1 MSEYIRM
8 VSYFYRYQNGGKQ
21 ENVGFG
27 KVEGHNGQCR
37 ITLKLNDTRG
47 VLGQSGEVYFY
58 RYEQG
63 DMHLYPLGEAAFN
76 NSVLQF
82 REEFLEEAYTENGHD
97 LKEMSGLLVYYN
109 EQLFYGSQWSEEPL
123 YIGDLVRARTSLMKE
138 RAAASFKLKETKETE
153 AVRYKESSKE
163 QGEKRTYVKSEE
175 VVESSQEDTLEAA
188 GEGEQTRVK
197 EEASVSASAVREAEQ
212 VKLTGIPYLLKHRSP
227 LPAFANNEVMQCV
240 RIMPEDIGLM
250 ARSNWEYGNNSFL
263 MHGFYNYHYLLLGS
277 MVYEDGARQYVLGVP
292 GIYSGKD
299 QYLAQIFGFRRFVP
313 LRTCPYKTGEFGYW
327 IAKLSK

>member
-8 VSYFYRYQNGGKQ
+8 VSYFYRYQNGGRQ

-37 ITLKLNDTRG
+37 ITVKLSDARG

-58 RYEQG
+58 RFEQG
-63 DMHLYPLGEAAFN
+63 DMQLYPLGEAEFN
-76 NSVLQF
+76 SSVLQF
-82 REEFLEEAYTENGHD
+82 RDEFLEETYTKNGHD
-97 LKEMSGLLVYYN
+97 LKGMSGLLVYYN

-123 YIGDLVRARTSLMKE
+123 YVGDLVRARTAFLKKKKADSFRLRESKPPE
-138 RAAASFKLKETKETE
+138 ASTEEAA
-153 AVRYKESSKE
+153 VKE
-163 QGEKRTYVKSEE
+163 QEEHNTQVKSEYSTE
-175 VVESSQEDTLEAA
+175 GGKEDTLEAA
-188 GEGEQTRVK
+188 GEGDELQSREEVK
-197 EEASVSASAVREAEQ
+197 VSASDVRAAEQ
-212 VKLTGIPYLLKHRSP
+212 TKLTGIPYLLKHRSP

-250 ARSNWEYGNNSFL
+250 SRSNWEYGNNSFL

>member
-63 DMHLYPLGEAAFN
+63 DMQLYPLGEAAFN

-82 REEFLEEAYTENGHD
+82 REEFLEEEYTKNGHD

-138 RAAASFKLKETKETE
+138 RAAASFKLKEAKEPET
-153 AVRYKESSKE
+153 VRYNEPSKE
-163 QGEKRTYVKSEE
+163 QGEKRTYAKSEE
-175 VVESSQEDTLEAA
+175 EAESSKEDTLEAA

-197 EEASVSASAVREAEQ
+197 EEAGVSASAVREAEQ

>member
-27 KVEGHNGQCR
+27 KVEGHNGKCR

-58 RYEQG
+58 RYKQG
-63 DMHLYPLGEAAFN
+63 DMYLYPLGEAAFN
-76 NSVLQF
+76 NNMLQF
-82 REEFLEEAYTENGHD
+82 RDEFLEEAYTQDGHD
-97 LKEMSGLLVYYN
+97 LKELSGLLVYYN
-109 EQLFYGSQWSEEPL
+109 EQLFYGSQWSEEPI
-123 YIGDLVRARTSLMKE
+123 YVGDLVRARTALLNE
-138 RAAASFKLKETKETE
+138 RKADSFKLREAQEVDIPEQKEYTEKQKEKKME
-153 AVRYKESSKE
+153 IKPESSE
-163 QGEKRTYVKSEE
+163 GSSREE
-175 VVESSQEDTLEAA
+175 MLKAA
-188 GEGEQTRVK
+188 GEGEGTEIREQERV
-197 EEASVSASAVREAEQ
+197 AASAVREETSK
-212 VKLTGIPYLLKHRSP
+212 KLTGIPYLLKHRSP

-313 LRTCPYKTGEFGYW
+313 LRTCPFKTREFGYW

>member
-27 KVEGHNGQCR
+27 KVEGHNGQCK

-63 DMHLYPLGEAAFN
+63 DMQLYPLGEAAFN

-138 RAAASFKLKETKETE
+138 RAAASFKLKEAKEIET
-153 AVRYKESSKE
+153 VRYKEPSKE
-163 QGEKRTYVKSEE
+163 QGEKRTHVKSEE
-175 VVESSQEDTLEAA
+175 VAESSQEDTLEAA

-197 EEASVSASAVREAEQ
+197 EEAGVSASAVREAEQ

>member
-1 MSEYIRM
+1 MSEFIRM

-21 ENVGFG
+21 GNVGFG

-37 ITLKLNDTRG
+37 ITLKLNDAKG
-47 VLGQSGEVYFY
+47 VLGQSGEVFFY

-63 DMHLYPLGEAAFN
+63 DMHLYPLGEASFN
-76 NSVLQF
+76 SSMLQF
-82 REEFLEEAYTENGHD
+82 RREFLEESYTQDGHD

-109 EQLFYGSQWSEEPL
+109 EQLFYGSQWSEEPI
-123 YIGDLVRARTSLMKE
+123 YVGDLVRARTSMMREK
-138 RAAASFKLKETKETE
+138 AAASFKLKETQEVELVSPERTAQKQAEGNAKEE
-153 AVRYKESSKE
+153 LRERVNS
-163 QGEKRTYVKSEE
+163 SEE
-175 VVESSQEDTLEAA
+175 ETLEAA
-188 GEGEQTRVK
+188 GED
-197 EEASVSASAVREAEQ
+197 EQ
-212 VKLTGIPYLLKHRSP
+212 VKAAGKTGDKASGEREEKQKKLTGIPYLLKHRSP

-250 ARSNWEYGNNSFL
+250 DRSNWEYGNNSFL

-277 MVYEDGARQYVLGVP
+277 MIYEDGARQYVLGVP

-313 LRTCPYKTGEFGYW
+313 LKTCPYKTGEFGYW

>member
-27 KVEGHNGQCR
+27 KVEGHNGKCR

-58 RYEQG
+58 HYKQG
-63 DMHLYPLGEAAFN
+63 DMHLYPLGEAVFN
-76 NSVLQF
+76 NNMLQF
-82 REEFLEEAYTENGHD
+82 RDEFLEEAYTKGGHD
-97 LKEMSGLLVYYN
+97 LKELSGLLVYYN
-109 EQLFYGSQWSEEPL
+109 EQLFYGSQWSEEPI
-123 YIGDLVRARTSLMKE
+123 YIGDLVRARTALFKE
-138 RAAASFKLKETKETE
+138 RKTDSFKLRETQEIQIPEKIEFTE
-153 AVRYKESSKE
+153 QRE
-163 QGEKRTYVKSEE
+163 EKGVEMKPDVSERE
-175 VVESSQEDTLEAA
+175 GREETLEAA
-188 GEGEQTRVK
+188 GEGEETEIK
-197 EEASVSASAVREAEQ
+197 EKVSVTASAVREDATP
-212 VKLTGIPYLLKHRSP
+212 KLTGIPYLLKHRSP

-313 LRTCPYKTGEFGYW
+313 LRTCPFKTGEFGYW
-327 IAKLSK
+327 IAKLTK